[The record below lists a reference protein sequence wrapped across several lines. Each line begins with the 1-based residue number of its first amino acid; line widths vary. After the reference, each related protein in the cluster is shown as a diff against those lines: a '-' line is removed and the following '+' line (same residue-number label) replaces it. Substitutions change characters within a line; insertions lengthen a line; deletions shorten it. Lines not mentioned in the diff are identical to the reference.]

1 MHSAAAV
8 VDAYRRTE
16 VESRSPLELVVML
29 YDGANRYLSQAR
41 DAIERH
47 DSSAKHEA
55 ISRALAVVSELQNTL
70 NIGAGGEIA
79 TSLDS
84 LYTFVSQALVDA
96 NVNDSV
102 DHVDQALRVLVPLRD
117 AWSQLATV
125 PTEDAIGGLR

>member
-41 DAIERH
+41 NAIERH
-47 DSSAKHEA
+47 DSRAKHEA

-70 NIGAGGEIA
+70 NIEGGGEIA